1 MAVET
6 GFSVKALF
14 SPVQGG
20 HGNIEFLA
28 HLEKSTQP
36 NQIDKEVITT
46 TVYQAHEEFKRMNK
60 RERLEVIKD
69 LVVRFPIDT
78 QEEIVERLEAMGVN
92 ATQATVSR
100 DIKELGIIKVPSAD
114 KGYIYGL
121 PKAGLVKVKSQNVF
135 EVSVMDKMINL
146 RLVPG
151 SSAVVKRQILEQFQE
166 HVFSVIADDDSI
178 LLIVTNEGIISQIE
192 QTVRGW

>member
-6 GFSVKALF
+6 GFSVKALSF

-121 PKAGLVKVKSQNVF
+121 PKAGLVKVKSQNVL
-135 EVSVMDKMINL
+135 K
-146 RLVPG
+146 
-151 SSAVVKRQILEQFQE
+151 
-166 HVFSVIADDDSI
+166 
-178 LLIVTNEGIISQIE
+178 SQ
-192 QTVRGW
+192 